1 MLVGKIFT
9 IMFLALSAKDS
20 FSQHSSPDSIEA
32 LFISARVNF
41 DGNPDEPVWQ
51 SAMHISNFTQ
61 RESHFGD
68 AASEKTETAILY
80 DNDNLYIGVWCYQA
94 NPEKIVAKFMQRD
107 FDFESDDV
115 FGVLISP
122 FNDGRNGYL
131 FIINPN
137 AARADLQVSLENDN
151 IDWNGVW
158 DAKTIRNDS
167 GWFAE
172 IQIPFNTLQFRKD
185 SVKTWAINFG
195 RRISYKNEED
205 RWQGWSRD
213 YSFENLSNAGTLT
226 GIKDIGYA
234 RRFELKPYGLGGFE
248 KNRNPSQPGK
258 KQIIRESSVPTL
270 I

>member
-1 MLVGKIFT
+1 MNTGFKIFT
-9 IMFLALSAKDS
+9 IMFFALSAKDS

-41 DGNPDEPVWQ
+41 DGNPDEAVWR
-51 SAMHISNFTQ
+51 SAMHINNFTQ
-61 RESHFGD
+61 RELHFGEP
-68 AASEKTETAILY
+68 ASERTETAILY
-80 DNDNLYIGVWCYQA
+80 DNDNLYIGVWCYQQR
-94 NPEKIVAKFMQRD
+94 PEKIVAKFMQRD
-107 FDFESDDV
+107 FDYENDDV

-137 AARADLQVSLENDN
+137 AARADLQVSWENDN

-185 SVKTWAINFG
+185 STKIRAINF
-195 RRISYKNEED
+195 RRKIS
-205 RWQGWSRD
+205 
-213 YSFENLSNAGTLT
+213 
-226 GIKDIGYA
+226 
-234 RRFELKPYGLGGFE
+234 
-248 KNRNPSQPGK
+248 
-258 KQIIRESSVPTL
+258 
-270 I
+270 